1 LTLFYVI
8 VVWHIESINGVE
20 TSGKIFVA
28 TYMMF
33 FSLLLFFF
41 ELMEI
46 RPMEWLDHMLRRNFG
61 FLYGT
66 MGKSLYIIL

>member
-1 LTLFYVI
+1 MSFLI
-8 VVWHIESINGVE
+8 VAESINGVE
-20 TSGKIFVA
+20 ASGKLFVA
-28 TYMMF
+28 SYMMF

-41 ELMEI
+41 ELTEI
-46 RPMEWLDHMLRRNFG
+46 RQIEWLEHMLRRNFG